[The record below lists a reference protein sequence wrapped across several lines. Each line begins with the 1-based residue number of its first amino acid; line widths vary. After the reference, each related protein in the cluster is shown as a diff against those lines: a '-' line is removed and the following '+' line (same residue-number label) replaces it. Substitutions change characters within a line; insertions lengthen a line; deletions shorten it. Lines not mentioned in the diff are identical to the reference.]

1 LKCNHFVRPAYESIR
16 HELFGTDS
24 AHNWVDTLKCKNQ
37 AAYNVAIILVKAFK
51 LTENLLALQ

>member
-1 LKCNHFVRPAYESIR
+1 VCPAYESIR
-16 HELFGTDS
+16 HEHFGTDS